1 MVFNINAGFSG
12 LVNESADDSES
23 KNYALFIGDT
33 VLVNEVSYLSH
44 FITIQQIYN
53 QNYYKIFKLPHALST
68 MLHVHAPYVMYVDF
82 DLHLLTLIIAVMHTF

>member
-12 LVNESADDSES
+12 LVNDSVDDSES

-68 MLHVHAPYVMYVDF
+68 MLHAPYVMYVDF
-82 DLHLLTLIIAVMHTF
+82 DLHLVTLIIAVMHTF